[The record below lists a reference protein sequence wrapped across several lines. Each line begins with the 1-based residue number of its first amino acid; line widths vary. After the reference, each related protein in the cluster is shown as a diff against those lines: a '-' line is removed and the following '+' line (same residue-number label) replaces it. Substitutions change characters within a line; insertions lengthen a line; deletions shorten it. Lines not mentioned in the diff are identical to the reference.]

1 MKLVHHVRHYM
12 PGLWPLVKETFV
24 GWWEDKAPR
33 LGASLAYY
41 TVLALAPVIILLTP
55 MVRAIFGPR
64 IAGRAIERD
73 ELNLELQDVWLSN
86 AKTVLFV
93 THSISEAV
101 FLADRVLVMS
111 RSPGRI
117 VDVIP
122 VDLPRPRTL
131 SVRETPAFTRY
142 VAHIRQLFESFGI
155 LRGTNVRYQHDG
167 NWKAHVERA
176 AGSGGVSGLLAAGGD
191 AASAS

>member
-1 MKLVHHVRHYM
+1 M
-12 PGLWPLVKETFV
+12 
-24 GWWEDKAPR
+24 
-33 LGASLAYY
+33 
-41 TVLALAPVIILLTP
+41 
-55 MVRAIFGPR
+55 
-64 IAGRAIERD
+64 
-73 ELNLELQDVWLSN
+73 
-86 AKTVLFV
+86 

-131 SVRETPAFTRY
+131 SVRETPAFTKY

-155 LRGTNVRYQHDG
+155 LRGTNVR
-167 NWKAHVERA
+167 
-176 AGSGGVSGLLAAGGD
+176 
-191 AASAS
+191 